1 MTNNNS
7 NNRRAY
13 WHANL
18 KLMLILLLVWFSIS
32 YLCGIVFVDLLN
44 QIRVGGY
51 KLGFWFAQQGSM
63 YGFIAIIFIYAHKM
77 NKLDHKYGV
86 NDEDNV

>member
-7 NNRRAY
+7 KSRRAY

-18 KLMLILLLVWFSIS
+18 RLMLTLLIVWFSIS
-32 YLCGIVFVDLLN
+32 YLCGIVFVDFLN
-44 QIRVGGY
+44 QIRIGGY

-63 YGFIAIIFIYAHKM
+63 YGFIVIIFYYAHRM
-77 NKLDHKYGV
+77 NKLDHEYGV
-86 NDEDNV
+86 NDEDTV